1 MLIRLCKHLFLPR
14 RPALRRLLIALL
26 GGCSL
31 YPALLSAEPA
41 QQQPGVIEISA
52 AEQQYLAGLGS
63 LQICTETNW
72 MPYEHVDNAGN
83 YQGILADYAAL
94 ITRRLGLSYQRHLSR
109 DYRHS
114 LQALQA
120 GACDLIVAEVATPE
134 KLQYSLATKPYFIAP
149 RAFAVHI
156 DRPYVADFASLSNE
170 PVGVLHQSPAQ
181 YLLPQIY
188 PGIEVRSFS
197 STDLGMQ
204 KVANGEIGSFV
215 NILGALTYS
224 IQTQGL
230 SNVKIGGALP
240 GNIHLSMLVNPAHPQ
255 LVPLLNA
262 AIDSITPQEQQ
273 QIFNQWISVRVEK
286 GFDWPFFWS
295 ILGTVTLL
303 ASFIIINYM
312 RWNRRLKREIERRK
326 LAEQEIRRLA
336 LSDSLTGLANRN
348 SFFQRFREAISL
360 ADRQQ
365 HELGLLWLDLDKFK
379 PVNDTYGHPAGDQLL
394 KTLAERLAK
403 ASRESDMVAR
413 MGGDEFAV
421 LVINPESREALC
433 QVAERLVNTLLQ
445 PVDVAGHQVSIG
457 VSIGIAIYPE
467 QGISSTMLIENADKA
482 LYEAKRMGGN
492 RFRIYNPSTA
502 TISRPLDML
511 TEDD

>member
-1 MLIRLCKHLFLPR
+1 MLTRLGKHLFLRNRLPGPR
-14 RPALRRLLIALL
+14 M
-26 GGCSL
+26 
-31 YPALLSAEPA
+31 LLSVLVGFGLISTAVSAEHSHQAP
-41 QQQPGVIEISA
+41 ISLEIT
-52 AEQQYLAGLGS
+52 AEERQYLAELAT
-63 LQICTETNW
+63 LRICTETNW
-72 MPYEHVDNAGN
+72 LPYEHVDNAGN
-83 YQGILADYAAL
+83 YQGILADYADL
-94 ITRRLGLSYQRHLSR
+94 IVRRLGLSYQRHLSR

-114 LQALQA
+114 LKALQA
-120 GACDLIVAEVATPE
+120 GDCDLIVAEVATPE

-149 RAFAVHI
+149 RAFAVHS

-181 YLLPQIY
+181 FLLPQIY
-188 PGIEVRSFS
+188 PGIEVRPFS
-197 STDLGMQ
+197 STDLGIQ

-240 GNIHLSMLVNPAHPQ
+240 GNIPLSMLVNPAHPQ

-326 LAEQEIRRLA
+326 LAEQEVRRLA
-336 LSDSLTGLANRN
+336 MTDSLTDLASR
-348 SFFQRFREAISL
+348 SCFFQRIREVISL

-365 HELGLLWLDLDKFK
+365 TQLGLLWLDLDKFK
-379 PVNDTYGHPAGDQLL
+379 PVNDSYGHPVGDEVLRILAGR
-394 KTLAERLAK
+394 LAETC
-403 ASRESDMVAR
+403 RESDLVAR
-413 MGGDEFAV
+413 VGGDEFAILV
-421 LVINPESREALC
+421 LAPEQEEALI
-433 QVAERLVNTLLQ
+433 QVAERLIEALSQ
-445 PVDVAGHQVSIG
+445 PIELGDKRVEVGG
-457 VSIGIAIYPE
+457 SIGIAIYPE
-467 QGISSTMLIENADKA
+467 HGISSTMLIENADKA